1 MRDRFRPRPTNGV
14 SAWGQRQVIFCLNLG
29 LDIGFRAQE
38 QDPQARANP
47 SIARL
52 TDHGLG

>member
-14 SAWGQRQVIFCLNLG
+14 TVWGQRRVIFCLNLG

-38 QDPQARANP
+38 QDPRARDP